1 MKNILFTLV
10 FFLIISNFAV
20 AVDIA
25 PRITDK
31 EIIESLAEIKADI
44 KIVNN
49 DIDSQNALM
58 NAKFDGINKFLTF
71 IVALILIFIGF
82 IIWDRQSFIKP
93 LHNKNDEID
102 LILINELDLR
112 NVDGSVLKRLIA
124 ALHKLAKN
132 DKKLTEVLKS
142 FSLL

>member
-10 FFLIISNFAV
+10 FFLITSNFAA

-82 IIWDRQSFIKP
+82 II
-93 LHNKNDEID
+93 
-102 LILINELDLR
+102 
-112 NVDGSVLKRLIA
+112 
-124 ALHKLAKN
+124 
-132 DKKLTEVLKS
+132 
-142 FSLL
+142 

>member
-10 FFLIISNFAV
+10 FFLITSNFAA

-31 EIIESLAEIKADI
+31 EIIESLAQIKADI

-82 IIWDRQSFIKP
+82 IIWDRHSFIKP
-93 LHNKNDEID
+93 LHNKIDEID